1 MATWTEFYE
10 KDPKL
15 VDFLLTLIRLEAE
28 LNDSIKLVRFTL
40 DGKEGVQE
48 QEPIEKNIGRFYTE
62 TLKSLKS
69 KIENA
74 NILLKE
80 LGEPWNFDKEQ
91 QKETI
96 KNGEH

>member
-48 QEPIEKNIGRFYTE
+48 QEPIEK
-62 TLKSLKS
+62 
-69 KIENA
+69 
-74 NILLKE
+74 ILAVST
-80 LGEPWNFDKEQ
+80 
-91 QKETI
+91 QKR
-96 KNGEH
+96 

>member
-28 LNDSIKLVRFTL
+28 LNDSVKLVRFTL

-48 QEPIEKNIGRFYTE
+48 KEPI
-62 TLKSLKS
+62 
-69 KIENA
+69 
-74 NILLKE
+74 
-80 LGEPWNFDKEQ
+80 
-91 QKETI
+91 
-96 KNGEH
+96 

>member
-48 QEPIEKNIGRFYTE
+48 QEPIEKKYWPFLHRNVE
-62 TLKSLKS
+62 KP
-69 KIENA
+69 
-74 NILLKE
+74 KE
-80 LGEPWNFDKEQ
+80 
-91 QKETI
+91 
-96 KNGEH
+96 